1 MSAPFPF
8 SGRIWTVLPSYRMPM
23 MGAWLVSR
31 PISPSSV
38 LAMIISAR
46 PPQSSPSGST
56 SWTFIVTVLPRA
68 TSSRYLP
75 GATSSRPLHILGL
88 LFYVLDA
95 ADHEERLL
103 GEVVVLALAD
113 GLERGD
119 SLLERHEDARLPG
132 ELLGDEH
139 RVGQEPLDS
148 AGSLHRDLVF
158 LGQFVDAEDRD
169 DVLQLGVALEDS

>member
-46 PPQSSPSGST
+46 PPHSSPSGST

-75 GATSSRPLHILGL
+75 GATSSRCLPGATSSRPLHILGL
-88 LFYVLDA
+88 LLDVLDA

-103 GEVVVLALAD
+103 RQVVVLAFAD

-119 SLLERHEDARLPG
+119 SLLER
-132 ELLGDEH
+132 DE
-139 RVGQEPLDS
+139 
-148 AGSLHRDLVF
+148 
-158 LGQFVDAEDRD
+158 
-169 DVLQLGVALEDS
+169 